1 MTKFIRTCTLTAGGI
16 VATLTGMDCLYTY
29 GVARHP
35 LLNIPENHTYDYLII
50 GDSRVSS
57 LIEKDLSAQTG
68 KSVIV
73 LPHYGDNLKDV
84 IKLTDYF
91 LKRGNRAKTVISNV
105 DMRIAQSSGMSHEWE
120 FYAYDVHEQHYLKPR
135 IPFAIYALN
144 NRKIPFRKVM
154 EGIRQPIDTVR
165 AEHRDLS
172 IFQKYE
178 PSREQ
183 KIPYDTSNLRLD
195 LILELREKLKQ
206 HGIHDHR
213 LIVAPLSPEYARY
226 HPGRESYKDIM
237 RNNGFRLYDCSA
249 VYGDTAAF
257 VDLIHL
263 KRNHYLD
270 FSRKFADSLNL
281 DNGSKMTKLIP
292 TALKNTTIAE

>member
-57 LIEKDLSAQTG
+57 LLEKDISEQTG

-84 IKLTDYF
+84 LKLTDYF
-91 LKRGNRAKTVISNV
+91 LERGNRAKTVISNV
-105 DMRIAQSSGMSHEWE
+105 DLRIAQSSEMSHEWE
-120 FYAYDVHEQHYLKPR
+120 FYAHDVYARHYLMPR
-135 IPFAIYALN
+135 IPFMIYALN
-144 NRKIPFRKVM
+144 NRKIPFRKVL
-154 EGIRQPIDTVR
+154 EGIRQPVDTIR
-165 AEHRDLS
+165 KEHRDLG
-172 IFQKYE
+172 IFQQYQ

-195 LILELREKLKQ
+195 LILELREKLRQ

-213 LIVAPLSPEYARY
+213 LIVAPFSPEYPRY

-237 RNNGFRLYDCSA
+237 KSRGFRLYDCSA
-249 VYGDTAAF
+249 IYDDTAAF
-257 VDLIHL
+257 ADLIHL
-263 KRNHYLD
+263 KRNHYKD
-270 FSRKFADSLNL
+270 FSRIFADSLIHDDHIQTLTANHS
-281 DNGSKMTKLIP
+281 DTKKQNGH
-292 TALKNTTIAE
+292 